1 VAGALEGASG
11 APRLSVALAR
21 LVDLKAAGTAG
32 RGARRAALTAGAAH
46 AGVPQLSRC
55 SRNQSSVDGW
65 ASTGAALGRGR
76 GGGCEVF
83 RAPPSLP
90 TWANSSK
97 RASVPDAEP
106 PLRESTV
113 VNALLA
119 TGSCLADPATLMGC
133 GCVA

>member
-1 VAGALEGASG
+1 MAGALEGASG

-21 LVDLKAAGTAG
+21 LVSTSRRPALLAEALA
-32 RGARRAALTAGAAH
+32 RGPDGGRRACGRSAT
-46 AGVPQLSRC
+46 VT
-55 SRNQSSVDGW
+55 DGW

-113 VNALLA
+113 GRRTTRHGLL
-119 TGSCLADPATLMGC
+119 SC
-133 GCVA
+133 